1 MRYSRWV
8 SKITMLMGCAMVMS
22 CSTQAFAGSTSSCV
36 TCHIDEDMLSEN
48 LAVVKGKK
56 SAKQSGAG

>member
-1 MRYSRWV
+1 MKCSRWA
-8 SKITMLMGCAMVMS
+8 SKITVLMGCAMVVTWS
-22 CSTQAFAGSTSSCV
+22 AQAFAGSASSCV